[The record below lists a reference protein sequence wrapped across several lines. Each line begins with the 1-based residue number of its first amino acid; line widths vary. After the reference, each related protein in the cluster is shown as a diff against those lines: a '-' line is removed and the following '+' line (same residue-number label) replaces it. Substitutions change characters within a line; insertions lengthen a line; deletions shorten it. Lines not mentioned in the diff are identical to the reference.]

1 MNREVSFQL
10 SNHSKVLETLKSKY
24 PRFHEPPPIDAAA
37 TPDDNMYLTS
47 LWVFEDQEMDE
58 PDSPLPPSFSNLM
71 LDQNI
76 IDPHVIKEKIASAL
90 KVVKFRKQH
99 VLVQFWSPIALKTR
113 WLLTTWDQPFGLG
126 TVDEKLCMYRIKSEM
141 CAFVVDKDHKE
152 KLGLPARVYIQKM
165 PEWKLDV
172 HSQDTCYSN
181 HGYIYL
187 PVFESSGNDCVGVL
201 EIITSSSYV
210 DFAFEV
216 HEVWR
221 ALKNQNLKSPNV
233 FEDPSISV
241 SDAPSNLTSLQITHE
256 SWQHKLDQIHEVL
269 KTVCDTH
276 NLVLAQTWAPSAYN
290 SYVANSENLEQSCS
304 SFNISCIGKACM
316 STAGLPFYVRDLSKW
331 GFYEACRERHLDKSQ
346 GIVGRSLSS
355 CGIWFCKDVTEFD
368 ENDYPLVHIAR
379 MSGLSSCLTIY
390 LNNLEADVEL
400 VVELFLPAHSTNETC
415 LRRLLETVNQQIK
428 DSCWIQ
434 LDITSAPHVIGDVP
448 LNWNFESPPSP
459 VDLLTEKG
467 EVSPTESENMETEPS
482 NSAARETSQSVVPY
496 LENGIEDVVIN
507 PIKSRRKRKRQERSI
522 TLTEISKHFGKTM
535 DEAAASLKVS
545 RSTLKRICRDF
556 GIPRWPYKNGPD
568 KSDSKAL
575 MKSNQT
581 DVIAHKYE
589 GSVLTTPASVF
600 GASNESFGGTTHD
613 PTENGKHSSA
623 NDVQDHQEQADMLVE
638 EKLSKTVENVTIK
651 VKYDENMVKFTYRLS
666 DGLTKLRKLIA
677 TRFQLE
683 IGSFILKYLDEDDD
697 KILIACENDLIMGAL
712 GVFRHPESK
721 NVIKLFVKSVFQ
733 PIPS

>member
-1 MNREVSFQL
+1 
-10 SNHSKVLETLKSKY
+10 
-24 PRFHEPPPIDAAA
+24 
-37 TPDDNMYLTS
+37 MYLPS

-76 IDPHVIKEKIASAL
+76 IDPHVILKEKIASAL
-90 KVVKFRKQH
+90 KVLKFREQH
-99 VLVQFWSPIALKTR
+99 VLVQFWSPVALKTR

-126 TVDEKLCMYRIKSEM
+126 MVDEKLYMYRIKSEM
-141 CAFVVDKDHKE
+141 CAFVVDKEHKE
-152 KLGLPARVYIQKM
+152 KLGLPARVYIEKM
-165 PEWKLDV
+165 PEWNLDV
-172 HSQDTCYSN
+172 HSQNTCYSN

-187 PVFESSGNDCVGVL
+187 PVFESSSNDCVGVL

-216 HEVWR
+216 HQIWR

-241 SDAPSNLTSLQITHE
+241 SGAPSNLTSLQITHG
-256 SWQHKLDQIHEVL
+256 SWQHELAQIHEVL

-276 NLVLAQTWAPSAYN
+276 NLVLAQTWAPSASS

-331 GFYEACRERHLDKSQ
+331 GFYVACRERHLDKSQ

-355 CGIWFCKDVTEFD
+355 CGVWFCKDVTELD
-368 ENDYPLVHIAR
+368 ENDYPLVHITR

-390 LNNLEADVEL
+390 LKHLEAEVEL
-400 VVELFLPAHSTNETC
+400 VVELFLPAHSTNETF

-428 DSCWIQ
+428 NSCWVQ
-434 LDITSAPHVIGDVP
+434 LDIISPPRVIGDDP
-448 LNWNFESPPSP
+448 LNWNFKSPPSP

-482 NSAARETSQSVVPY
+482 TSAAGETSQSVVPY

-507 PIKSRRKRKRQERSI
+507 QRKSRKRKRQERSI
-522 TLTEISKHFGKTM
+522 TLTEIRKHFGKTM
-535 DEAAASLKVS
+535 DEAAAILKVS

-556 GIPRWPYKNGPD
+556 GIPRWPYKNGPG

-581 DVIAHKYE
+581 DVIVHKSE
-589 GSVLTTPASVF
+589 RSLLTTPTSVF
-600 GASNESFGGTTHD
+600 GASNEPFGGTTHD
-613 PTENGKHSSA
+613 PTKNGKHSSA
-623 NDVQDHQEQADMLVE
+623 NDVHDHQEQADMLVE

-651 VKYDENMVKFTYRLS
+651 VKYDENLVKFTYRLS

-721 NVIKLFVKSVFQ
+721 NVIKLFVESVFQ